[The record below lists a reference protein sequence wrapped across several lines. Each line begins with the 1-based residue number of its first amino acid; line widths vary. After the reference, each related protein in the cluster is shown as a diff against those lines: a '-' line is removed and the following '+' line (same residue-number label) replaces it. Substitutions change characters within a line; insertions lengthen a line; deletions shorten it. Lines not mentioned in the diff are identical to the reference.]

1 MTVKIIIYKRQLF
14 AKSGKVLPLSADTTY
29 TIMNKKVSG
38 SNVFSI
44 SKEAMEPLGIS
55 E

>member
-1 MTVKIIIYKRQLF
+1 LLRPINKRQLF
-14 AKSGKVLPLSADTTY
+14 AKSGKVLPLSADGTY

-44 SKEAMEPLGIS
+44 SKEAIEPLGIS